1 VSSLAQICAYREK
14 GEEGDMQYRILK
26 EPMAILDV
34 QMSPGEKITAE
45 SGAMVYMKG
54 NIEIKTRTREGGF
67 LKKLKVTALG
77 GESFFVNDFIAKSEC
92 SIGLTGPP
100 IGDIVQLSI
109 KPGNGFIV
117 QSGSYVA
124 STSGVILDTQW
135 QGFTKGL
142 FGSEFFMLKAT
153 GDGDL
158 FANAYGGIIQQDLLS
173 DEKLTVDNYHLVALG
188 EHVQYNVKQLGGMK
202 TTILGGE
209 GLVTECIGPGP
220 VLFQTKNLREL
231 IDILGI
237 NQRSETTS
245 DNTGVSFGGFRIG

>member
-1 VSSLAQICAYREK
+1 MVLKFQ
-14 GEEGDMQYRILK
+14 ILK

-54 NIEIKTRTREGGF
+54 NLEIKTRTREGGLF
-67 LKKLKVTALG
+67 KKIKVTALG
-77 GESFFVNDFIAKSEC
+77 GESFFVNDYTAQGDC

-100 IGDIVQLSI
+100 LGDIIHLDV
-109 KPGNGFIV
+109 KPGSGFIV

-124 STSGVILDTQW
+124 STQGVMLDTQW

-153 GDGDL
+153 GQGDMFL
-158 FANAYGGIIQQDLLS
+158 NAYGGIIERRIEKDERLL
-173 DEKLTVDNYHLVALG
+173 LDNYHLVALS
-188 EHVQYNVKQLGGMK
+188 ESAIYKVIKVGGMK

-209 GLVTECIGPGP
+209 GLATEIIGPAA
-220 VLFQTKNLREL
+220 VYFQTKNIREF
-231 IDILGI
+231 IDLLGLS
-237 NQRSETTS
+237 QR
-245 DNTGVSFGGFRIG
+245 